1 MSVSQTSSADNVKL
15 GVAVILVTDLGLSL
29 GDAAIKSLS
38 ADFVLWQIFVLRSVF
53 AVPALIAIIIWRTG
67 AASLIPRHIG
77 WVALRSLMLASMW
90 VAYYASL
97 PHLELGVAAAAYNT
111 LPIFITLF
119 AALFIGDRIGPVGW
133 GAIFLG
139 FAGVLLILRPEAS
152 GFNGYALLPLAAAI
166 LYALAMILTRT
177 KCRGEHPLVLALSL
191 NVTFVVVGLL
201 ATLAIAATGGPA
213 ETGATNSFLVGEW
226 SNMGGWEWFSMALLA
241 VAALFGSVGAAIA
254 YQIAPPAT
262 VATFDFSY
270 LGFSALW
277 GMLFFAETLDAVTI
291 IGIAMIVVAGVLAV
305 RR

>member
-1 MSVSQTSSADNVKL
+1 MTVSQTVRADNVKL
-15 GVAVILVTDLGLSL
+15 GIAVILVTDLGLSL

-53 AVPALIAIIIWRTG
+53 SVPALVAIIVWRTG
-67 AASLIPRHIG
+67 AASLMPRHLG
-77 WVALRSLMLASMW
+77 WAALRSLMLASMW

-119 AALFIGDRIGPVGW
+119 AALFIGDRIGPIGW

-152 GFNGYALLPLAAAI
+152 GFNGYALLPLAAAV

-201 ATLAIAATGGPA
+201 ATLGIAATGGPV
-213 ETGATNSFLVGEW
+213 ETEVSNYFLLGEW
-226 SNMGGWEWFSMALLA
+226 SSMGETEWFSMALLA
-241 VAALFGSVGAAIA
+241 VAAVIGSVGAAVA

-262 VATFDFSY
+262 IATFDFSY

-277 GMLFFAETLDAVTI
+277 GMLFFAEILDTVTI
-291 IGIAMIVVAGVLAV
+291 IGIVMIVVAGVLAV

>member
-1 MSVSQTSSADNVKL
+1 LSVSQTSSADNVRL
-15 GVAVILVTDLGLSL
+15 GIAVILVTDLGLSL
-29 GDAAIKSLS
+29 GDAAIKALS
-38 ADFVLWQIFVLRSVF
+38 ADFVLWQIFALRSVF
-53 AVPALIAIIIWRTG
+53 SVPALVAIIVWRTG
-67 AASLIPRHIG
+67 AASLMPRHLG
-77 WVALRSLMLASMW
+77 WAALRSLMLASMW

-119 AALFIGDRIGPVGW
+119 AALFIGDRIGPIGW
-133 GAIFLG
+133 GAIFVG

-152 GFNGYALLPLAAAI
+152 GFNAYALLPLAAAV

-191 NVTFVVVGLL
+191 NVTFVFVGML
-201 ATLAIAATGGPA
+201 ATLAIAATGGPVD
-213 ETGATNSFLVGEW
+213 TGVNNSFLLGAWSSMGET
-226 SNMGGWEWFSMALLA
+226 EWISMALLA
-241 VAALFGSVGAAIA
+241 VAAVIGSVGAAVA

-270 LGFSALW
+270 LGFAALW
-277 GMLFFAETLDAVTI
+277 GVLFFAEILDVVTI
-291 IGIAMIVVAGVLAV
+291 IGIVMIVIAGVLAV

>member
-1 MSVSQTSSADNVKL
+1 
-15 GVAVILVTDLGLSL
+15 
-29 GDAAIKSLS
+29 
-38 ADFVLWQIFVLRSVF
+38 
-53 AVPALIAIIIWRTG
+53 
-67 AASLIPRHIG
+67 
-77 WVALRSLMLASMW
+77 MW

-119 AALFIGDRIGPVGW
+119 AALFIGDKIGPIGW

-152 GFNGYALLPLAAAI
+152 GFNAYALLPLAAAV

-191 NVTFVVVGLL
+191 NVTFAIVGLL

-213 ETGATNSFLVGEW
+213 EAGASNSFLVGEW
-226 SNMGGWEWFSMALLA
+226 SSMGQKEWLSMALLA

-277 GMLFFAETLDAVTI
+277 GMLFFAEILDAVTI
-291 IGIAMIVVAGVLAV
+291 VGIVMIVVAGVLAV